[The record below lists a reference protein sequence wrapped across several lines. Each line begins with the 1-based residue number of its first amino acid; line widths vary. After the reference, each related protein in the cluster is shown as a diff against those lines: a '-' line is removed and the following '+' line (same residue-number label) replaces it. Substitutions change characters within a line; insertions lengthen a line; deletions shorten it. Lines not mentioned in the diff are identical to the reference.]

1 MTTRS
6 WSPASD
12 QVDRRQTQPAAT
24 APGQAR
30 AGANVRPERGFRY
43 GVGAIEASAAVS
55 ARLRASAA
63 AWDPAGQNQAMQDD
77 FSLTTVRPAGSPF
90 HELLEAAGNNIAT
103 T

>member
-1 MTTRS
+1 M
-6 WSPASD
+6 
-12 QVDRRQTQPAAT
+12 DRRETQPAAT
-24 APGQAR
+24 APGQPR

-43 GVGAIEASAAVS
+43 GVGAIEASGAVP

-77 FSLTTVRPAGSPF
+77 FGLTTVRTAGSPL
-90 HELLEAAGNNIAT
+90 HELLGERLEAPGNNIAT